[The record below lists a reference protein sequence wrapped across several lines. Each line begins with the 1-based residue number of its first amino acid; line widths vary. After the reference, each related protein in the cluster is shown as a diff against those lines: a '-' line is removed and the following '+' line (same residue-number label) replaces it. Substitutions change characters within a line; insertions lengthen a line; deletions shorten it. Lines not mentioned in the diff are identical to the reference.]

1 MGAVVFHDL
10 FGTEEMRRVFDDR
23 ALLQSWLDAEAA
35 LAEAEAAC
43 GVIPAEAAA
52 EIARQAKA
60 DLFDPAEIRR
70 DIGAANHPLVPLVRR
85 LSALCEGDAGEY
97 VHWGATTQDIMDTGA
112 VLQIRDAHA
121 ILLRR
126 VDELAATLAERV
138 SEERGTVLAGRT
150 HGQHAV
156 PITLG
161 LKLAVFLDELLRHRE
176 RLVQLAPR
184 LFVAQLAGAA
194 GTLASLGGNAAR
206 VQEEFARRLG
216 LGVPAV
222 ARHTARDGL
231 AELTAILSMAA
242 ATCERFAD
250 EVILLQKT
258 EVGELFEAHRQQHVG
273 SSTMPQKRNPMTAES
288 VVAASRLVRRNLVV
302 AVEGM
307 TGQHER
313 DMGAWQAEWQW
324 LGDLCIT
331 ADATLTQTIRLAR
344 GLTVDRE
351 RMRANLA
358 LTDGLIMAEA
368 VMMEAAET
376 IGRQR
381 AHDLVHDLAMKAFE
395 TRRPFAELLKADER
409 IAEAI
414 PGDRIDALL
423 NGSEYLGLSATS
435 VGRVLD
441 RAAEALELHG
451 GDELGGTRPSARR
464 GDAAS

>member
-1 MGAVVFHDL
+1 MGAVVFRDF

-23 ALLQSWLDAEAA
+23 ALLQGWLDAEAA
-35 LAEAEAAC
+35 LAQAEAAF

-52 EIARQAKA
+52 EIARNANA
-60 DLFDPAEIRR
+60 DLFDRAEIRR
-70 DIGAANHPLVPLVRR
+70 GIGAANHPLVPLVRS
-85 LSALCEGDAGEY
+85 LAALCAGDAGDY

-112 VLQIRDAHA
+112 VLQIRDAHT

-126 VDELAATLAERV
+126 VDELAATLADRVRTERD
-138 SEERGTVLAGRT
+138 TVLAGRT

-176 RLVQLAPR
+176 RLLQLAPR
-184 LFVAQLAGAA
+184 LFVAELAGAA
-194 GTLASLGGNAAR
+194 GTLASLGSVAVR
-206 VQEEFARRLG
+206 VQDEFARRLR

-222 ARHTARDGL
+222 AWHTARDGL
-231 AELTAILSMAA
+231 AELAAILSMAA
-242 ATCERFAD
+242 ATCERLAR

-258 EVGELFEAHRQQHVG
+258 EIGELFETHEQGHVG

-324 LGDLCIT
+324 VGDLCIT
-331 ADATLTQTIRLAR
+331 ADATLAQTIRLAR

-358 LTDGLIMAEA
+358 LTEGQVMAEA
-368 VMMEAAET
+368 VMMEAAGT
-376 IGRQR
+376 MGRQR
-381 AHDLVHDLAMKAFE
+381 AHDLVHELAMQAFE
-395 TRRPFAELLKADER
+395 ARRPFAELLKADAR
-409 IAEAI
+409 ITEAI
-414 PGDRIDALL
+414 PADRVDALL

-435 VGRVLD
+435 VERVLA
-441 RAAEALELHG
+441 RTAEALDRHAF
-451 GDELGGTRPSARR
+451 DEPAGAETS
-464 GDAAS
+464 DVAS